1 MGVARELVS
10 PQEKIHED
18 LNADSSAEVIIDK
31 IFSSAIQT
39 MTMTQRALDA
49 SAVAR
54 CIEVLCRARRI
65 VVIGNGNSGA
75 IAMDAQHKCLRIGL
89 NGSAYTD
96 DHMQMIAMASLGKED
111 VVMAISHSGS
121 SRDVADAIRFV
132 KENGA
137 TIISLTSNGISPVS
151 KLADIR
157 LYTHSQETRYRTYAI
172 ASRMAELTI
181 IDTLYTGVSLKLG
194 ESAIQN
200 FEALE
205 KALVVKKY

>member
-1 MGVARELVS
+1 
-10 PQEKIHED
+10 
-18 LNADSSAEVIIDK
+18 
-31 IFSSAIQT
+31 
-39 MTMTQRALDA
+39 
-49 SAVAR
+49 
-54 CIEVLCRARRI
+54 
-65 VVIGNGNSGA
+65 
-75 IAMDAQHKCLRIGL
+75 
-89 NGSAYTD
+89 
-96 DHMQMIAMASLGKED
+96 
-111 VVMAISHSGS
+111 MAISHSGS

-151 KLADIR
+151 KLADIC